1 MSEVDGVVVVLPF
14 WCIHFVCI
22 KCFSNRFNDATNSQ
36 LRLLFMGFFCFL
48 LFLHE

>member
-22 KCFSNRFNDATNSQ
+22 KCFSNRFNDATVKAVVY
-36 LRLLFMGFFCFL
+36 GFFCFL